1 MLPGQEFANLRADNR
16 RAAETA
22 THQHA
27 EADVAGIVTYNVQ
40 ADVVY
45 ADGGTVRLSAVDGNL
60 ELARQEGEFRVEGR
74 PLTDDFAPRTR
85 VNQLVSSNAG
95 KLIGRGVADTVAAGL
110 NGVHLDFGQVGQNIR
125 HVFQG
130 RPVELHVLTGTEMYI
145 ALVVLTGN
153 QGQFA
158 HLSGRN
164 QAVGDG
170 NAQHWRVALNIQ
182 TVLQAQ
188 RQEFA
193 LAQLAGEKAAGLI
206 AELLYAVLDDLLIIF
221 VVDIHTETCSWGT
234 AGPFFSHDPSGLGGQ
249 TIAVFEY
256 AQKECL
262 SICLDRFC
270 T

>member
-1 MLPGQEFANLRADNR
+1 MEGGPLADDLAPG
-16 RAAETA
+16 
-22 THQHA
+22 
-27 EADVAGIVTYNVQ
+27 
-40 ADVVY
+40 
-45 ADGGTVRLSAVDGNL
+45 
-60 ELARQEGEFRVEGR
+60 ARI
-74 PLTDDFAPRTR
+74 
-85 VNQLVSSNAG
+85 NQLICGDAG
-95 KLIGRGVADTVAAGL
+95 KLVGRGVADTVTAGL
-110 NGVHLDFGQVGQNIR
+110 NGVHLDFGQVGQNVR
-125 HVFQG
+125 HIFQCG
-130 RPVELHVLTGTEMYI
+130 PVELHVLTGTEMHV

-153 QGQFA
+153 QGQLA

-170 NAQHWRVALNIQ
+170 NAQHRRVALYIQ
-182 TVLQAQ
+182 AVLQTQ

-193 LAQLAGEKAAGLI
+193 LAQLASEKAAGLI

-270 T
+270 TQKAALRGWLEWS